1 MYRILIV
8 EDDKTIAD
16 TLTGHLC
23 KWGYDARAVDDFDQ
37 VMEIFTG
44 FDPQLVLMDI
54 VLPFYNGYH
63 WCSQIRSI
71 SKVPVI
77 FLSSASDNM
86 NIIMAVNMGGDDF
99 IAKPFDLDVVVAKI
113 QAMLRR
119 TYSFQGQVN
128 ILEHRGAVLNLGDA
142 SLTFE
147 GQKTEL
153 TKNDFRILEVL
164 MSQKGNVVSREELMK
179 KLWNDD
185 CFIDDNTLTVNVN
198 RLRRKLDEIGLTDF
212 IATKK
217 GIGYMVGE
225 EQ

>member
-1 MYRILIV
+1 MYKILIV
-8 EDDKTIAD
+8 EDDLTIAKTIEA
-16 TLTGHLC
+16 HLV
-23 KWGYDARAVDDFDQ
+23 KWDYEVRCIKDFKNVQ
-37 VMEIFTG
+37 EEFIAFE
-44 FDPQLVLMDI
+44 PQLVLMDI
-54 VLPFYNGYH
+54 LLPFYNGFH
-63 WCSQIRSI
+63 WCTQIRAI
-71 SKVPVI
+71 SKVPMI

-119 TYSFQGQVN
+119 TYSFQGQVS

-164 MSQKGNVVSREELMK
+164 MSQKGKVVSREDLMK

-198 RLRRKLDEIGLTDF
+198 RLRRKLDEIGLNDF

>member
-16 TLTGHLC
+16 TLTEHLC
-23 KWGYDARAVDDFDQ
+23 KWGYDAKAVDDFDQ
-37 VMEIFTG
+37 VMEIFTA

-119 TYSFQGQVN
+119 TYSFQGQVS

-164 MSQKGNVVSREELMK
+164 MSQKGKVVSREDLMK

-198 RLRRKLDEIGLTDF
+198 RLRRKLDEIGLNDF

>member
-164 MSQKGNVVSREELMK
+164 MSQKGNVVSREDLMK

>member
-1 MYRILIV
+1 
-8 EDDKTIAD
+8 
-16 TLTGHLC
+16 
-23 KWGYDARAVDDFDQ
+23 
-37 VMEIFTG
+37 MEIFTA

-119 TYSFQGQVN
+119 TYSFQGQVS

-164 MSQKGNVVSREELMK
+164 MSQKGKVVSREDLMK

-198 RLRRKLDEIGLTDF
+198 RLRRKLDEIGLNDF

>member
-1 MYRILIV
+1 
-8 EDDKTIAD
+8 
-16 TLTGHLC
+16 
-23 KWGYDARAVDDFDQ
+23 
-37 VMEIFTG
+37 
-44 FDPQLVLMDI
+44 
-54 VLPFYNGYH
+54 
-63 WCSQIRSI
+63 
-71 SKVPVI
+71 
-77 FLSSASDNM
+77 
-86 NIIMAVNMGGDDF
+86 
-99 IAKPFDLDVVVAKI
+99 
-113 QAMLRR
+113 MLRR

-164 MSQKGNVVSREELMK
+164 MSQKGNVVSREDLMK

-198 RLRRKLDEIGLTDF
+198 RLRKKLDEIGLIDF

-225 EQ
+225 QQ

>member
-142 SLTFE
+142 SLTFD

-164 MSQKGNVVSREELMK
+164 MSQKGNVVSREDLMK

>member
-23 KWGYDARAVDDFDQ
+23 KWGYEARAVDDFDQ
-37 VMEIFTG
+37 VMEIFTA

-164 MSQKGNVVSREELMK
+164 MSQKGNVVSREDLMK

-198 RLRRKLDEIGLTDF
+198 RLRKKLDEIGLIDF

-225 EQ
+225 QQ

>member
-8 EDDKTIAD
+8 EDDKTLAD

-23 KWGYDARAVDDFDQ
+23 KWGYEARAVDDFDR
-37 VMEIFTG
+37 VMEIFTA

-164 MSQKGNVVSREELMK
+164 MSQKGNVVSREDLMK

-198 RLRRKLDEIGLTDF
+198 RLRKKLDEIGLIDF

-225 EQ
+225 QQ